1 MSCGDVGEVLDA
13 FGMGVGEGARQ
24 QQRGRRDRLP
34 WERPWPR
41 WPFGATIAAMAAPTG
56 MFGRRHVRRTRCF
69 FLASDLRVAKPR
81 RLVDAGRA
89 DGSVSVARGRSRER
103 GFTLIEV
110 IIAFALLALALT
122 LLLGT
127 LSGSA
132 REVRWSADAGR
143 AALHA
148 QSLLDQTGVG
158 ESLQPGTRD
167 GEFED
172 GRYRWTLRIEPYA
185 DPSQRIRDTVDP
197 AAARLLRLALTMEWG
212 DGGPRQRLELQTL
225 RLAQP
230 DATQGVSL

>member
-1 MSCGDVGEVLDA
+1 MSHQV
-13 FGMGVGEGARQ
+13 
-24 QQRGRRDRLP
+24 
-34 WERPWPR
+34 
-41 WPFGATIAAMAAPTG
+41 
-56 MFGRRHVRRTRCF
+56 
-69 FLASDLRVAKPR
+69 
-81 RLVDAGRA
+81 GRA
-89 DGSVSVARGRSRER
+89 RSVSRAPDHGSVARPRRWTGASHGDGIVAAAPGGRRER

-148 QSLLDQTGVG
+148 QSLLDQAGVG
-158 ESLQPGTRD
+158 ESLQPGARD

-172 GRYRWTLRIEPYA
+172 GRYRWTLRIEPYV
-185 DPSQRIRDTVDP
+185 DPTRRAQLTIDP
-197 AAARLLRLALTMEWG
+197 AAPRLLQLALTMTWG
-212 DGGPRQRLELQTL
+212 EGGPRQRLELQTL

-230 DATQGVSL
+230 DPANGVAM